1 MYLLIKLMKRHINES
16 DYRRI
21 VKLVLEEK
29 DETNIGFFKKIMS
42 KLKGVSE
49 KQIEYNMK
57 HDLPWDW
64 KGTKEGF
71 YNKMENK
78 RDYSGSN

>member
-1 MYLLIKLMKRHINES
+1 MKRHIKES

-29 DETNIGFFKKIMS
+29 EEINIGFFKKIIS

-49 KQIEYNMK
+49 RQIEYNMR

>member
-1 MYLLIKLMKRHINES
+1 MKRYLNES
-16 DYRRI
+16 DYKRI
-21 VKLVLEEK
+21 VRLVLEDKEEK
-29 DETNIGFFKKIMS
+29 NDIGFIRKIMS

-49 KQIEYNMK
+49 RQIEYNMK

>member
-1 MYLLIKLMKRHINES
+1 MKRNLNES

-21 VKLVLEEK
+21 VKLVLEDKGE
-29 DETNIGFFKKIMS
+29 NNMGFLKKVMA

-49 KQIEYNMK
+49 RQIEYNMK

-64 KGTKEGF
+64 KVTKEGF
-71 YNKMENK
+71 YDKMENK
-78 RDYSGSN
+78 RGYSGSN

>member
-1 MYLLIKLMKRHINES
+1 MKRYLNES
-16 DYRRI
+16 DYKRI
-21 VKLVLEEK
+21 VRLVLEEK
-29 DETNIGFFKKIMS
+29 EEKNDISFVKKIMS

-49 KQIEYNMK
+49 RQIEYNMK

-71 YNKMENK
+71 YEKMENK

>member
-1 MYLLIKLMKRHINES
+1 MKRYLNES
-16 DYRRI
+16 DNKII
-21 VKLVLEEK
+21 VRLVLEDKEEK
-29 DETNIGFFKKIMS
+29 NDIGFIRKIMS

-49 KQIEYNMK
+49 RQIEYNMK

-71 YNKMENK
+71 YSKMENK

>member
-1 MYLLIKLMKRHINES
+1 MYLLIKLMKRNLNES

-21 VKLVLEEK
+21 VKLVLEDKGE
-29 DETNIGFFKKIMS
+29 NNMGFLKKVMA

-49 KQIEYNMK
+49 RQIEYNMK

-71 YNKMENK
+71 YDKMENK
-78 RDYSGSN
+78 RGYSGSN

>member
-1 MYLLIKLMKRHINES
+1 MKRYLNES
-16 DYRRI
+16 DYKRI
-21 VKLVLEEK
+21 VRLVLEDKEEK
-29 DETNIGFFKKIMS
+29 NNIGFIKKIMS

-49 KQIEYNMK
+49 RQIEYNMK

>member
-1 MYLLIKLMKRHINES
+1 MKRHLNES
-16 DYRRI
+16 DYKRI
-21 VKLVLEEK
+21 VRLVLEDKEEK
-29 DETNIGFFKKIMS
+29 NDIGYIRKIMS

-49 KQIEYNMK
+49 RQIEYNMK

>member
-1 MYLLIKLMKRHINES
+1 MKRHINES

-29 DETNIGFFKKIMS
+29 EETNIGFFKKIMS

-49 KQIEYNMK
+49 KQIEYRNLTNME
-57 HDLPWDW
+57 L
-64 KGTKEGF
+64 
-71 YNKMENK
+71 
-78 RDYSGSN
+78 SLL

>member
-1 MYLLIKLMKRHINES
+1 MKRYINES
-16 DYRRI
+16 DYHRL

-29 DETNIGFFKKIMS
+29 EEENGGFFKKIMS

-49 KQIEYNMK
+49 KQIQYNIK
-57 HDLPWDW
+57 NNLPWDW

-71 YNKMENK
+71 YDKMENK
-78 RDYSGSN
+78 RDYPGSN